1 MQNKQSF
8 SLELFYRAPVV
19 GILRGLSLD
28 TIRDLAR
35 SYVGAGWYTLE
46 VTMNTEGAPEIISSL
61 RNEFPELNIGAGT
74 VCNMKDLEKALK
86 AGAQFIVTPIMDEEV
101 IRAAVARNI
110 TIFPGA
116 YTPTEIYRAWSM
128 GASAVKIF
136 PATQLGPRFVKDVLG
151 PLSEIKLLPTGGIT
165 KENIRSFFDAG
176 AVGVGMGSSLFNDQ
190 MIKNKDFDG
199 LREHFL
205 EIKNEIKKYL
215 R

>member
-136 PATQLGPRFVKDVLG
+136 PATQLGPRFIKDVMA
-151 PLSEIKLLPTGGIT
+151 PLNGIKLLPTRGIA
-165 KENIRSFFDAG
+165 KENIRSFFEAG
-176 AVGVGMGSSLFNDQ
+176 AAGVGMGSSLFDDRL
-190 MIKNKDFDG
+190 IKNKNFDG
-199 LREHFL
+199 LRNHFL
-205 EIKNEIKKYL
+205 EIKNEINEYL
-215 R
+215 I

>member
-136 PATQLGPRFVKDVLG
+136 PATQLGPRFIKDVMA
-151 PLSEIKLLPTGGIT
+151 PLNGIKLLPTGGIA
-165 KENIRSFFDAG
+165 KENIRSFFEVG
-176 AVGVGMGSSLFNDQ
+176 AIGVGMGSSLLDSQ
-190 MIKNKDFDG
+190 LIKNKDYEG
-199 LREHFL
+199 LKDHFL
-205 EIKNEIKKYL
+205 EIKNEINEYL
-215 R
+215 M